1 MVNASSVTAAM
12 DAVTIKASVSLPDI
26 PKGARATG
34 DDSGLSVS
42 DAATH
47 GPLPKGK
54 KTEVYSGRSC
64 SYLDVDEEGEFGDFD
79 GGEYVWPDAPGSVG
93 LPPGPGP
100 GTGQGP
106 VPAPPEPSRTLRNR
120 VPAGN
125 AAAERDVRN
134 AINKAKANG
143 DPLYT
148 VFYSRLY

>member
-54 KTEVYSGRSC
+54 KTEVYSGRPC
-64 SYLDVDEEGEFGDFD
+64 SYLDVDEEGDFGDFD

-100 GTGQGP
+100 GPGLALP
-106 VPAPPEPSRTLRNR
+106 KPSRTLRNR
-120 VPAGN
+120 LPASN
-125 AAAERDVRN
+125 AEERDVRN